1 LRLLSGSGRRLA
13 ENEIY
18 SWNALAGVQI
28 KF

>member
-1 LRLLSGSGRRLA
+1 VSGTGRRLA

-18 SWNALAGVQI
+18 SWNAMAGVHV